1 MFFGYS
7 TDMNPTKGDDKLYL
21 QYHLFA
27 SVLTVNLLYSNTFLV
42 LHTAA
47 TGKPVKNDLKSPCQ
61 VEHEN
66 SVSFSKLLCGD
77 VGLTKRFSFYS
88 IRAPTAV
95 G

>member
-1 MFFGYS
+1 MK
-7 TDMNPTKGDDKLYL
+7 PTKGDDKLYL
-21 QYHLFA
+21 HYHSFV

-47 TGKPVKNDLKSPCQ
+47 TVKPVKNDLKSPCP
-61 VEHEN
+61 VEHGL
-66 SVSFSKLLCGD
+66 VSFSKLLCGD

-88 IRAPTAV
+88 IRASTAV